1 MSNSMIQAFVGVA
14 MIGVAL
20 ILVFAMRSYMASTS
34 ERRMTSMLERVGIDP
49 AIASTGDSAQIV
61 KEIRRRCHTCA
72 TEDVCERWLSGEEK
86 GGNDFCPNASV
97 FATLRESAARL

>member
-1 MSNSMIQAFVGVA
+1 VSNSMFQAFVGVS
-14 MIGVAL
+14 MIIVAL
-20 ILVFAMRSYMASTS
+20 ILVYAIRSYMASTS

-49 AIASTGDSAQIV
+49 AIAATGDSAQIV

-86 GGNDFCPNASV
+86 GSNDFCPNASV
-97 FATLRESAARL
+97 FATLRETAARH

>member
-1 MSNSMIQAFVGVA
+1 MSNSMFQAFVGVS
-14 MIGVAL
+14 MIIVAL
-20 ILVFAMRSYMASTS
+20 ILVYAIRSYMASTS

-49 AIASTGDSAQIV
+49 AIAATGDSAQIV

-86 GGNDFCPNASV
+86 GSNDFCPNASV
-97 FATLRESAARL
+97 FATLRETAARH

>member
-1 MSNSMIQAFVGVA
+1 MGNSVIQVLLGVS

-20 ILVFAMRSYMASTS
+20 ILVFAIRFYMTSSS

-49 AIASTGDSAQIV
+49 ALAATGDSAHII

-72 TEDVCERWLSGEEK
+72 TEDVCERWLSGEQK
-86 GGNDFCPNASV
+86 GDNDFCPNANV
-97 FATLRESAARL
+97 FATLRETAARL

>member
-1 MSNSMIQAFVGVA
+1 MGNSMIQAFVGVS

-20 ILVFAMRSYMASTS
+20 ILVFAIRFYMASSS

-49 AIASTGDSAQIV
+49 AIAALGDSAGII

-86 GGNDFCPNASV
+86 GDNDFCPNASV

>member
-72 TEDVCERWLSGEEK
+72 TEDVCERWLFGEEK

>member
-1 MSNSMIQAFVGVA
+1 MIQAFVGVA

-97 FATLRESAARL
+97 FATLRETAARL

>member
-1 MSNSMIQAFVGVA
+1 MFQAFVGVS
-14 MIGVAL
+14 MIIVAL
-20 ILVFAMRSYMASTS
+20 SLVYAIRSYMASTS

-49 AIASTGDSAQIV
+49 AIAATGDSVQIV

-86 GGNDFCPNASV
+86 GSNDFCPNASV
-97 FATLRESAARL
+97 FATLRETAARL

>member
-1 MSNSMIQAFVGVA
+1 MGNSVIQAFVGIS

-20 ILVFAMRSYMASTS
+20 ILVFAIRSYMASSS
-34 ERRMTSMLERVGIDP
+34 ERRMTSMLERVGIDL
-49 AIASTGDSAQIV
+49 AIAATGDSAKIV

-97 FATLRESAARL
+97 FATLRETAARL

>member
-1 MSNSMIQAFVGVA
+1 MIQAFVGVA

-61 KEIRRRCHTCA
+61 REIRRRCHTCA

-97 FATLRESAARL
+97 FATLRETAARL

>member
-1 MSNSMIQAFVGVA
+1 MSNSMFQAFVGVS
-14 MIGVAL
+14 MIIVAL
-20 ILVFAMRSYMASTS
+20 ILVYAIRSYMASTS

-49 AIASTGDSAQIV
+49 AIAATGDSAQIV

-86 GGNDFCPNASV
+86 GSNDFCPNASV
-97 FATLRESAARL
+97 FATLRETAARL

>member
-1 MSNSMIQAFVGVA
+1 MSNSMIQAFVGIS

-20 ILVFAMRSYMASTS
+20 ILVFAIRSYMASTS

-49 AIASTGDSAQIV
+49 AIAATGDSAQIV

-97 FATLRESAARL
+97 FATLRETAARL